1 MADQGNIFQRLGS
14 LFRSNIIVRK
24 TKDNRI
30 VVKDVDYS
38 QLGLTSNF
46 IDKYNKLF
54 NTRQGQYVNAQNAR
68 ATYAVAKVDLYK
80 DYELMDQDPIIASAL
95 DVYSDESTVDNVEG
109 KTLDIQTDN
118 PKIYKILY
126 LSLIHI

>member
-80 DYELMDQDPIIASAL
+80 DYELMDQDPIISSAL

-126 LSLIHI
+126 K

>member
-38 QLGLTSNF
+38 QMGLTSNF

-80 DYELMDQDPIIASAL
+80 DYELMDQDPIISSAL
-95 DVYSDESTVDNVEG
+95 DV
-109 KTLDIQTDN
+109 
-118 PKIYKILY
+118 Y